1 MALIKSYKGLS
12 PKWGKDCYFS
22 ENATIV
28 GDVTMGDQ
36 CSVWFNAVVRGDVAP
51 ITIGDRTNVQDG
63 SCVHVTHDT
72 GPTHIGSDVTIGHN
86 VTVHACTIH
95 DGALIGMG
103 STLLD
108 GCEIGEGAIVA
119 AGALVL
125 QNTKIPPHEIW
136 GGVPAKYLKPTRPG
150 QTDNAAHYV
159 EYAKEYLGIPV
170 FGRFLIGQE
179 FYLLNLVLA
188 DIHFQRGRTYVAIH
202 LFSEFG
208 GVDDIGAILLGHD
221 AIVFLGA
228 AQQYHGSC
236 GCTNQSNLF
245 HLIKFSL
252 IV

>member
-1 MALIKSYKGLS
+1 MALIKSYRGLA

-28 GDVTMGDQ
+28 GDVTMGDE

-86 VTVHACTIH
+86 VTVHACTIR

-108 GCEIGEGAIVA
+108 GCEVGEGSIVA

-125 QNTKIPPHEIW
+125 QNTKIPAGEIW
-136 GGVPAKYLKPTRPG
+136 GGVPAKFLKPVRPG
-150 QTDNAAHYV
+150 QTDNAQHYV
-159 EYAKEYLGIPV
+159 AYSK
-170 FGRFLIGQE
+170 
-179 FYLLNLVLA
+179 FYLAENP
-188 DIHFQRGRTYVAIH
+188 DCR
-202 LFSEFG
+202 FS
-208 GVDDIGAILLGHD
+208 DTSDNP
-221 AIVFLGA
+221 
-228 AQQYHGSC
+228 
-236 GCTNQSNLF
+236 T
-245 HLIKFSL
+245 
-252 IV
+252 

>member
-51 ITIGDRTNVQDG
+51 IT
-63 SCVHVTHDT
+63 
-72 GPTHIGSDVTIGHN
+72 
-86 VTVHACTIH
+86 
-95 DGALIGMG
+95 
-103 STLLD
+103 
-108 GCEIGEGAIVA
+108 EIGEGAIVA

-159 EYAKEYLGIPV
+159 EYAKEYLK
-170 FGRFLIGQE
+170 
-179 FYLLNLVLA
+179 
-188 DIHFQRGRTYVAIH
+188 
-202 LFSEFG
+202 S
-208 GVDDIGAILLGHD
+208 
-221 AIVFLGA
+221 
-228 AQQYHGSC
+228 
-236 GCTNQSNLF
+236 
-245 HLIKFSL
+245 
-252 IV
+252 

>member
-1 MALIKSYKGLS
+1 MFWFAITKIYIKYENAKDTDENERFLLLFSLKLFTFVPTMALIKSYKGLT

-51 ITIGDRTNVQDG
+51 ITIGNCTNVQDG
-63 SCVHVTHDT
+63 SCVHVTHET
-72 GPTHIGSDVTIGHN
+72 GPTHIGNYVTIGHN

-108 GCEIGEGAIVA
+108 GCDIGEGAIVA

-136 GGVPAKYLKPTRPG
+136 GGVPAKYIKPTRPG
-150 QTDNAAHYV
+150 QTDNAIHYV
-159 EYAKEYLGIPV
+159 EYAKEYMK
-170 FGRFLIGQE
+170 E
-179 FYLLNLVLA
+179 
-188 DIHFQRGRTYVAIH
+188 
-202 LFSEFG
+202 
-208 GVDDIGAILLGHD
+208 
-221 AIVFLGA
+221 
-228 AQQYHGSC
+228 
-236 GCTNQSNLF
+236 
-245 HLIKFSL
+245 
-252 IV
+252 